1 MADEP
6 KPETDMKEEQAKTKE
21 IVGSKEEKIV
31 EAPKP
36 KEEKTISVGKTVDKK
51 SNTQL
56 IDKKISEPTGEA
68 KEKSETKK
76 PVQTKPKIKKSEVIV
91 NGRNLPISTK
101 YSSAICRFIKKKKI
115 GDAIADLEQV
125 LVNKKAVPMKGEIPH
140 RKGKGIMSGR
150 YPKKASKY
158 FVKLLKSLQ
167 ANANANEL
175 DNPLIVEAVANIGSR
190 PYGRFGRIRRK
201 RTHVKIKAK
210 EKKLTKEDKK
220 K

>member
-21 IVGSKEEKIV
+21 IVKNKEEKTV
-31 EAPKP
+31 ETLEP
-36 KEEKTISVGKTVDKK
+36 KEENTISVGKTADKK
-51 SNTQL
+51 SDTQL
-56 IDKKISEPTGEA
+56 TDKKISEPTGEA

-91 NGRNLPISTK
+91 NGRNLQISTK
-101 YSSAICRFIKKKKI
+101 YSSAICRFIKNKKI
-115 GDAIADLEQV
+115 EDAIADLKQV

-150 YPKKASKY
+150 YPKKASEY

-175 DNPLIVEAVANIGSR
+175 DNPLIVEAVADIGSR

-210 EKKLTKEDKK
+210 EKKLIKEDKK